1 MPVQYL
7 ANLSLYVPELI
18 IIVTMMGALFLEAT
32 YREKEG
38 SHSFVFYLTL
48 LGLVT
53 AAGAISANMRIPATQ
68 FFTHS
73 LIHDSFGSLAKLLM
87 VVGTMASVYLSYQS
101 GEIEEELKPEFS
113 ILVLGVLVGGM
124 LLASAHNM
132 LTLYLG
138 VETLSI
144 LSYALAAM
152 RKKDEKSA
160 EAGLKYVL
168 YGGVTAGL
176 MLFGISHIFGVL
188 GTIQFSE
195 IREGLAKVNNI
206 QLAILIPSFIVFF
219 AGIGYKIACVPFHM
233 WSPDVYEGSP
243 TPVTAFFSLVPKVA
257 GVVALA
263 RITSTFFGVNVTLN
277 HTWVALLSTIAA
289 LTLTVGNVTAIGQR
303 SVKRMLAFSSISH
316 VGMIILGILVMTD
329 MGLRSVMFYLVSYV
343 FMTIV
348 AFYIVALVSEQYGND
363 YFERFNG
370 LATRYPLMAI
380 LLSMVMFSLAGVPPL
395 SGFVAKFNIFAV
407 VIEKRFY
414 VLALI
419 AAINSVVS
427 LYYYLK
433 IVRVMIFKEAES
445 SEGIRGFGFVNQTVI
460 SIFSVPVLLLG
471 IYWERV
477 LIWAQNAKLFVP

>member
-7 ANLSLYVPELI
+7 ANLSLYVPEL
-18 IIVTMMGALFLEAT
+18 VVVATMMGVLFLEST
-32 YREKEG
+32 YRENEKN
-38 SHSFVFYLTL
+38 HHFVFFLTL
-48 LGLVT
+48 FGLLV
-53 AAGAISANMRIPATQ
+53 AAVSVVANFTVLPTE

-73 LIHDSFGSLAKLLM
+73 LIHDSFGNLSKLLM
-87 VVGTMASVYLSYQS
+87 IFGTMASVYLSYQS
-101 GEIEEELKPEFS
+101 REIDQDLKSEFS
-113 ILVLGVLVGGM
+113 AIALGVLVGGM
-124 LLASAHNM
+124 LLSSAHNM

-138 VETLSI
+138 VETLSV

-152 RKKDEKSA
+152 RKNDEKSA

-176 MLFGISHIFGVL
+176 MLFGISHIFGAL
-188 GTIQFSE
+188 GTIQFTE
-195 IREGLAKVNNI
+195 IKLALEKVDGAK
-206 QLAILIPSFIVFF
+206 LAILIPSFLLFF

-257 GVVALA
+257 GVAALV
-263 RITSTFFGVNVTLN
+263 RVTFSFFTVNVLLN
-277 HTWVALLSTIAA
+277 HTWIALLSTIAA
-289 LTLTVGNVTAIGQR
+289 LTLTIGNVTAIGQR

-316 VGMIILGILVMTD
+316 VGMIILGVLVTSD
-329 MGLRSVMFYLVSYV
+329 EGLRSVMFYLISYL

-370 LATRYPLMAI
+370 LASRYPLMAI
-380 LLSMVMFSLAGVPPL
+380 LLTMVMFSLSGVPPL

-407 VIEKRFY
+407 VIEKRYY
-414 VLALI
+414 VLALF
-419 AAINSVVS
+419 AALNSVVS

-433 IVRVMIFKEAES
+433 IVRLMIFKEAES
-445 SEGIRGFGFVNQTVI
+445 SEEIRGFGFVNQALI
-460 SIFSVPVLLLG
+460 SICSVPVVLLG

-477 LIWAQNAKLFVP
+477 LMWAQGAKLFVP